1 MSTPTPSVP
10 KQPELPIG
18 LNVLEPDY
26 ISVPGQQY
34 ALVSFV
40 GPEFCRQKSNR
51 FAMKIRGVFATQEEA
66 KAFVK
71 RIQRAGDNVVDIFLM
86 EMGQWAPCP
95 PDPMSV
101 ETQEYQETFLNEL
114 MQGYAESQRSAKEVF
129 ADRKQKVMK
138 EGLDAHLLPEE
149 RLPKPEAPL
158 PTPEA
163 LPKLEKEVIEEVE
176 EETAESIDAS
186 IAETVDKV
194 FNDQDVWSSR
204 HSA

>member
-1 MSTPTPSVP
+1 MSTPSV
-10 KQPELPIG
+10 PELPIG
-18 LNVLEPDY
+18 LTLEPDY

-40 GPEFCRQKSNR
+40 GPEYCRQKSNK
-51 FAMKIRGVFATQEEA
+51 FAMKIRGVFSTQEEA

-129 ADRKQKVMK
+129 ADRKEKVMK

-158 PTPEA
+158 STPEP
-163 LPKLEKEVIEEVE
+163 LPKLEKTIVEEVQ
-176 EETAESIDAS
+176 EETADPLDAS
-186 IAETVDKV
+186 ISETVDKV
-194 FNDQDVWSSR
+194 FNADDVWSSR